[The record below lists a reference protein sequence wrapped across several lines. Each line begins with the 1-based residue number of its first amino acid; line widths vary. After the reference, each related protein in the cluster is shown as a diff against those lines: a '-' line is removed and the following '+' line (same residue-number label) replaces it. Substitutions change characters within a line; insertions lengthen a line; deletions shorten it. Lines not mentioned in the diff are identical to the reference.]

1 MQYATGQYA
10 TVQHTSG
17 GSGATA
23 SNIAYARLFAG
34 AVSGQTGN
42 IIVQNAVGLHT
53 FSGWVSSNVS
63 LVTNAYTV
71 LNEDSRSIIQTNGN
85 LTVTGALATT
95 GNTRVTGYWTP
106 NKRYATP
113 ASGNVAVSGT
123 NMQPYQQIAPT
134 GNFGITASAPGFD
147 TIYDFKIGQDG
158 TGGRTATWYNA
169 DNSTATPF
177 GWLNPRPNAE
187 TYARAIMSDTG
198 IWTVSYG
205 NPAAVSATATQWQ
218 AVTGVIGAIVAVS
231 DNGGKLAYWDTTN
244 NRWSYVFDNSA
255 V

>member
-1 MQYATGQYA
+1 MSSASQGALVLNAQGGQTTIYGPGQAASVIGAAGTINIIPISGSANVQYATGQYA

-95 GNTRVTGYWTP
+95 E
-106 NKRYATP
+106 
-113 ASGNVAVSGT
+113 
-123 NMQPYQQIAPT
+123 
-134 GNFGITASAPGFD
+134 
-147 TIYDFKIGQDG
+147 IG
-158 TGGRTATWYNA
+158 
-169 DNSTATPF
+169 
-177 GWLNPRPNAE
+177 
-187 TYARAIMSDTG
+187 RAH
-198 IWTVSYG
+198 V
-205 NPAAVSATATQWQ
+205 
-218 AVTGVIGAIVAVS
+218 
-231 DNGGKLAYWDTTN
+231 
-244 NRWSYVFDNSA
+244 
-255 V
+255 